1 LDTAIEHRFLDDRT
15 FAEARHFPPDMAWR
29 ATAVNRLNNQA
40 LVHLFEEEWDRVGQ

>member
-1 LDTAIEHRFLDDRT
+1 
-15 FAEARHFPPDMAWR
+15 MAWR